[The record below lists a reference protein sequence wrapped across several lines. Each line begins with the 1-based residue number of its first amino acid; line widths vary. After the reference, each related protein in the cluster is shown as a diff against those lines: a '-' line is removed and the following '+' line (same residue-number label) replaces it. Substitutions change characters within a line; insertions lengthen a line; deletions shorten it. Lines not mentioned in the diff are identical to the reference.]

1 MIFVPM
7 KSEIGSMYL
16 KRFKLRNFRGY
27 KEAVEINF
35 DDLTAF
41 VGKND
46 SGKSTILE
54 ALDIF
59 FNENKG
65 TVKLDKDDLNIDCK
79 NAGDVDIMMTAYF
92 SELPDSI
99 IIDESNPTSLQDEY
113 LLNKN
118 NELEIKKVFHNASS
132 SCKTYIIANHPQNSE
147 CNDLLCLKNSDL
159 KKKVKGLGIDSD
171 IDLTKNAE
179 IRQAIWKYYRDE
191 LQLAESKIDTSKED
205 AKKYWNK
212 ISTYLPIYS
221 LFQSD
226 RNNSD
231 SDDEIQDP
239 LKNAVKE
246 IISSNVLQ
254 EEFEEIAVQVLDK
267 LNEVASRTL
276 EKLKEM
282 DEETAKTLKPSIPD
296 VKQLKWAD
304 VFKNVSIAGDE
315 GIPINKRGSGV
326 RRLIL
331 LNFFRAEAERKLE
344 EQNENNSTAS
354 IIYAIEEPETSQ
366 HFSNQVK
373 LVEAFKTLASLNNV
387 QVIMTTHSGTIVKKL
402 DFNDLRLIDN
412 EGIDK
417 GTAVKTIRPNCL
429 PYPSLNEVNYIA
441 FNQIT
446 EEYHNELYG
455 YLESNNLL
463 NEYKKGKRTRKYIQI
478 CRNNEL
484 KETDKILTEYIR
496 HQIHHPENDKN
507 EPYKPEELEG
517 SIEMMRNFIQKQ
529 DNIMDDM

>member
-1 MIFVPM
+1 MIFMLM
-7 KSEIGSMYL
+7 KNKVGYMYL
-16 KRFKLRNFRGY
+16 KKFKLKNFRGY
-27 KEAVEINF
+27 KKSVEINF
-35 DDLTAF
+35 NNLTAF

-65 TVKLDKDDLNIDCK
+65 AVKLDKDDLNIECK
-79 NAGDVDIMMTAYF
+79 DTGDVDIIMTAYF
-92 SELPDSI
+92 SGLPDSI
-99 IIDESNPTSLQDEY
+99 IIDESNPTSLKDEY

-159 KKKVKGLGIDSD
+159 KKKVKDLGIDSD

-179 IRQAIWKYYRDE
+179 IRQAIWKYYHDE
-191 LQLAESKIDTSKED
+191 LQLDESEIDISKED

-246 IISSNVLQ
+246 IISSNALQ
-254 EEFEEIAVQVLDK
+254 EEFEEVAAQVLDK

-373 LVEAFKTLASLNNV
+373 LIEAFKTLASLDNV
-387 QVIMTTHSGTIVKKL
+387 QVIMTTHSGTIVKNL
-402 DFNDLRLIDN
+402 NFNDLRLIKN
-412 EGIDK
+412 EGIDRD
-417 GTAVKTIRPNCL
+417 TAVKIIRPNCL

-441 FNQIT
+441 FDQIT

-455 YLESNNLL
+455 YLESNDLL
-463 NEYKKGKRTRKYIQI
+463 NEYRKGKRTRKYIQI
-478 CRNNEL
+478 YRNNEL
-484 KETDKILTEYIR
+484 KETDKTLTEYIR

-507 EPYKPEELEG
+507 EPYKPEELEE
-517 SIEMMRNFIQKQ
+517 SIEMMRDFIQKQ
-529 DNIMDDM
+529 NKIVNDM